1 MMKILLLAVVVLG
14 AGAAGYFGE
23 RFMRPVAADPVAAKP
38 TDQSSLLYKM
48 PLGRFTV
55 KLPNGNQVVQL
66 VFDIDVYI
74 MGATAFSNINGALGR
89 ARLRDATVT
98 AMAEMAE
105 REVGLAAQVLD
116 EAGKAVLAEKVVR
129 KLYVRFP
136 EVRTARVNSF
146 VVKVDPA
153 DT

>member
-1 MMKILLLAVVVLG
+1 MFKVLILVFVVLG

-23 RFMRPVAADPVAAKP
+23 RFLRPTEAAGSMDRLRDEKN
-38 TDQSSLLYKM
+38 LLFKM

-55 KLPNGNQVVQL
+55 KLPKGAEVVQL

-74 MGATAFSNINGALGR
+74 MGATAFQNINGGLGR

-105 REVGLAAQVLD
+105 REVGLAETVLD
-116 EAGKAVLAEKVVR
+116 DEGKTLLAEKVVR

-146 VVKVDPA
+146 VVKIDPIR
-153 DT
+153 

>member
-1 MMKILLLAVVVLG
+1 MMKILLLVVVVLG

-23 RFMRPVAADPVAAKP
+23 RFMRPVAAEPAMDKP
-38 TDQSSLLYKM
+38 EDTADLLYKM

-55 KLPNGNQVVQL
+55 KLPKGDEVVQL

-74 MGATAFSNINGALGR
+74 MGAVAFGNINGALGR

-105 REVGLAAQVLD
+105 REVGLAEQVLD
-116 EAGKAVLAEKVVR
+116 DAGKAILAEKVVR
-129 KLYVRFP
+129 KLYVNFP

-146 VVKVDPA
+146 VVKVDAA

>member
-1 MMKILLLAVVVLG
+1 MFKILILLVVVLG
-14 AGAAGYFGE
+14 AGAAGFFGE
-23 RFMRPVAADPVAAKP
+23 KFFRPVETTKP
-38 TDQSSLLYKM
+38 MERLKDEKELLFKM

-55 KLPNGNQVVQL
+55 KLPKGDEVVQL

-74 MGATAFSNINGALGR
+74 MGATAFENINGGLGR

-105 REVGLAAQVLD
+105 REVGLAQTVLD
-116 EAGKAVLAEKVVR
+116 EEGKTKLAEKVVR

-146 VVKVDPA
+146 VTKIIPME
-153 DT
+153 

>member
-1 MMKILLLAVVVLG
+1 MIKILILVTVVLG
-14 AGAAGYFGE
+14 AGAAGFFGE
-23 RFMRPVAADPVAAKP
+23 RFFRPVEAAKAM
-38 TDQSSLLYKM
+38 DRLKDEKELLFKM

-55 KLPNGNQVVQL
+55 KLPKGQEVVQL

-74 MGATAFSNINGALGR
+74 MGAVAFQNINGALGR

-105 REVGLAAQVLD
+105 REVGLAEV
-116 EAGKAVLAEKVVR
+116 VLADSGKTALAKKVVR
-129 KLYVRFP
+129 KLFVRFP

-146 VVKVDPA
+146 VVKIDKVK
-153 DT
+153 

>member
-1 MMKILLLAVVVLG
+1 MFKVLILVIVVLG

-23 RFMRPVAADPVAAKP
+23 RFLRPTETAKAM
-38 TDQSSLLYKM
+38 DRLKDEKNLLFKM

-55 KLPNGNQVVQL
+55 KLPKGTEVVQL

-74 MGATAFSNINGALGR
+74 MGAVAFQNINGALGR

-105 REVGLAAQVLD
+105 REVGLAETVLD
-116 EAGKAVLAEKVVR
+116 DEGKTMLAEKVVR

-146 VVKVDPA
+146 VVKIDPIR
-153 DT
+153 

>member
-1 MMKILLLAVVVLG
+1 MIKILILVTVVLG
-14 AGAAGYFGE
+14 AGAAGFFGE
-23 RFMRPVAADPVAAKP
+23 RFLRPVETAKP
-38 TDQSSLLYKM
+38 MDRLKDEKELLFKM

-55 KLPNGNQVVQL
+55 KLPKGPEVVQL

-74 MGATAFSNINGALGR
+74 MGAVAFQNINGALGR

-105 REVGLAAQVLD
+105 REVGLAEVVLD
-116 EAGKAVLAEKVVR
+116 DRGKTALAEKVVR

-146 VVKVDPA
+146 VVKIDKIK
-153 DT
+153 